1 MKTDQRL
8 QADVEQELRW
18 DPSVRSE
25 DIGVSVTGGVV
36 QLDGHVDSYFGRWA
50 AERAAMRVSDAK
62 AVASEIKVLPSAAIR
77 TDEDLARALA
87 QRSRF
92 RARVRNG
99 EPTDDRSTMCTLTPV
114 STARPRGYRGS

>member
-62 AVASEIKVLPSAAIR
+62 AVASDEQAAPVVVPECER
-77 TDEDLARALA
+77 EHPA
-87 QRSRF
+87 QVCEHF
-92 RARVRNG
+92 FPIFGV
-99 EPTDDRSTMCTLTPV
+99 
-114 STARPRGYRGS
+114 